1 MWVDDRS
8 GAGCILVIESV
19 ARIDLNGE
27 DECKVGKWLELN
39 LINVGGDIKNQTG
52 YVFDHLVVIY
62 IFTLYTL

>member
-27 DECKVGKWLELN
+27 DECKVGK
-39 LINVGGDIKNQTG
+39 
-52 YVFDHLVVIY
+52 
-62 IFTLYTL
+62 